1 MTQHYLQHFQQHNGE
16 CVNADVRIERQQ
28 SRSQRLNDNAIH
40 RLWRQALMVWNQR
53 GDCRQNQRLEIR
65 QIRFDT
71 DKRFDAVSVRFMLE
85 MKEKSSSFNGPL
97 QTNRVTKEEPTK
109 LITEMASVSM
119 SMHRNNA
126 LFCKM
131 PGNSFNTNCTI
142 DQSVSDFRHSM
153 INLQLR
159 RIGIVDSVSGESVT
173 WDSDNGAW
181 PPANDDDGCCWTVE
195 TSEWMNEWMAA
206 RIWQSSIEIL
216 LVAACCVWVCGEAT
230 TAVAWFTTR

>member
-1 MTQHYLQHFQQHNGE
+1 
-16 CVNADVRIERQQ
+16 
-28 SRSQRLNDNAIH
+28 
-40 RLWRQALMVWNQR
+40 MVWYQR

-65 QIRFDT
+65 QIRFDA

-85 MKEKSSSFNGPL
+85 KDEKSNSFNSSHTSAKMRHG
-97 QTNRVTKEEPTK
+97 KPTK
-109 LITEMASVSM
+109 LITEMANVSM

-159 RIGIVDSVSGESVT
+159 RIGMVDSVSGEGVT
-173 WDSDNGAW
+173 
-181 PPANDDDGCCWTVE
+181 
-195 TSEWMNEWMAA
+195 
-206 RIWQSSIEIL
+206 
-216 LVAACCVWVCGEAT
+216 
-230 TAVAWFTTR
+230 